1 MLITKLYKL
10 KKYVDEEFKE
20 VKDFEDYYISNYGN
34 LYKYS
39 EGNFRKINQNINSK
53 TGYLM
58 ATLYKRDEN
67 DKFIRRSCRIHRLVA
82 EAFLENSD
90 PKKYTDVNHK
100 DENKLNNHV
109 DNLEFC
115 THQYNCAYGTRG
127 ERIGQK
133 SYRPVVKLDQDGYI
147 IEEFKC
153 VRDAVEKYNFNF
165 SNFVQV
171 LQGKR
176 RNTYDEYIWRY
187 KYKPIKTYKKN
198 PNLK

>member
-10 KKYVDEEFKE
+10 KKYVDEEFKQ

-39 EGNFRKINQNINSK
+39 NGSFKEINQYIDK
-53 TGYLM
+53 TGYLIT
-58 ATLYKRDEN
+58 TLYRRDEN
-67 DKFIRRSCRIHRLVA
+67 DKIIQKCFRIHRLVA

-90 PKKYTDVNHK
+90 PSIYTDVNHK
-100 DENKLNNHV
+100 DEDKLNNRL

-127 ERIGQK
+127 ERIAQK

-153 VRDAVEKYNFNF
+153 VREAVEKYHFNF
-165 SNFVQV
+165 SNFVQI